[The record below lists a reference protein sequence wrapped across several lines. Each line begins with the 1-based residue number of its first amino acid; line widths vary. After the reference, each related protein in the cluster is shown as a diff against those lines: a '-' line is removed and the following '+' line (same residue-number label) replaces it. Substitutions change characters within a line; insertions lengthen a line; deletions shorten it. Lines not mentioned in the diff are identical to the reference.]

1 MEANRAIAAHVAREK
16 GVDPKDLISILENL
30 GYQEPNISP
39 ADIPRRL
46 SQRIDA
52 MRAAAEK
59 TAERSNQGEDIERVR
74 EKSRAFLKEAKSDE
88 ALPVL
93 NRHIDEENAALQD
106 RKGNDNA
113 KAESFMKTLK
123 QEEVDGRNYRE
134 LKHAREAI
142 GAFIEDVYN
151 RQRLHS
157 ALALS
162 LPLRSCSA
170 AFSSSM

>member
-74 EKSRAFLKEAKSDE
+74 EKSRAFLKHRRGK
-88 ALPVL
+88 
-93 NRHIDEENAALQD
+93 RGAAGPQ
-106 RKGNDNA
+106 G
-113 KAESFMKTLK
+113 
-123 QEEVDGRNYRE
+123 Q
-134 LKHAREAI
+134 
-142 GAFIEDVYN
+142 
-151 RQRLHS
+151 RQ
-157 ALALS
+157 
-162 LPLRSCSA
+162 CQG
-170 AFSSSM
+170 